1 MKSLFQFIF
10 LLFLPILSYG
20 QAPNASFGASLPI
33 SAGTINICH
42 NQSVI
47 FYNNSGNTIASTS
60 YNWSFGAGAVPLNSA
75 QFSNIQVTYSQVGN
89 FMASLQVNNN
99 NGQPVSIFSV
109 NIHVLPNPTG
119 SFTLQSQ
126 GNGFGSSTFNEIPVF
141 KNCNAMD
148 STLFSFNLSA
158 TLGSSQVILWGDGT
172 TSTLTNATSASHVFG
187 IGQFN
192 VQYLI
197 TSPNG
202 CSSTYSFIVFNG
214 SSPVVTV
221 SGSGQN
227 TCVPFPYPIDII
239 SNDVPISYYI
249 SYSDNT
255 APLNF
260 NTANDTTVSHVF
272 NSSSCGQE
280 YYFSSFL
287 PPIPNAYSATIVAQ
301 NLCSNNGFPTVITI
315 GPITISQGVEPI
327 IEMNPVS
334 PICLNESVNFH
345 NASISGLNISSEGCD
360 STYHFFWSMEESQ
373 GYSLN
378 SGEWGSGNGYAFASF
393 DPNQWTNG
401 TDDIELQFQSP
412 GTYHLKLYV
421 GSPCGLDSV
430 IQEFEIKP
438 LSSVTVNFLDQTICS
453 GDTIVDIVFT
463 SVVPDYNIYWEITD
477 SQNASGWPQSQGMG
491 ASPLIIENWV
501 LNNTASET
509 GYVDISAS
517 VGCSVVPPTVH
528 RVFVNPQGD
537 VFVNPEVL
545 NICNNTETS
554 FQISS
559 NLSDAQF
566 SWVASFDA
574 SMIQGAADGAGEE
587 IIQMLN
593 NVGDDFDTV
602 FYHIV
607 MSNSVCP
614 GIEANAIAIVQ
625 PDIFIDPISDLI
637 ICPGDQVA
645 STNFTSNLTGVN
657 YHWENDNNNVGLGNN
672 GNGDIPNWT
681 AQNNITDIISS
692 QVLVLG
698 SLNNC
703 PADSITFS
711 IDVHP
716 VPTFDHVLNPSTG
729 LGCAS
734 PVSILGSTN
743 ISNPNWTWTGPMIIN
758 GANSASPEVNQ
769 SGVYHVVVVDIISN
783 CASEFDVSIE
793 APTQVQLNLVQKDDI
808 SCWGL
813 NDGRIEVNGSGGSV
827 QYQWSPNVSNND
839 AANNLAAGSYNIIA
853 VNEDGCQDQITVDV
867 IEPSI
872 LEVALIDSVTSQ
884 CGEGNGFFLIQ
895 ATGGVPDYSV
905 QWSNGSASWENV
917 SIDAGN
923 YSVVVSDANDCEKQL
938 DFEMPCV
945 QFPDI
950 IPYQFI
956 SPNEDGKNDYWV
968 LQNLEEYENAE
979 VFIFNRWGSLVFHDD
994 HYQNDWRGT
1003 CNKCSSDAEVLPSA
1017 TYYYKVVTNKKS
1029 KSDFTGFIEIQP

>member
-1 MKSLFQFIF
+1 
-10 LLFLPILSYG
+10 
-20 QAPNASFGASLPI
+20 
-33 SAGTINICH
+33 
-42 NQSVI
+42 
-47 FYNNSGNTIASTS
+47 
-60 YNWSFGAGAVPLNSA
+60 
-75 QFSNIQVTYSQVGN
+75 
-89 FMASLQVNNN
+89 
-99 NGQPVSIFSV
+99 
-109 NIHVLPNPTG
+109 
-119 SFTLQSQ
+119 
-126 GNGFGSSTFNEIPVF
+126 
-141 KNCNAMD
+141 
-148 STLFSFNLSA
+148 
-158 TLGSSQVILWGDGT
+158 
-172 TSTLTNATSASHVFG
+172 
-187 IGQFN
+187 
-192 VQYLI
+192 
-197 TSPNG
+197 
-202 CSSTYSFIVFNG
+202 
-214 SSPVVTV
+214 
-221 SGSGQN
+221 
-227 TCVPFPYPIDII
+227 
-239 SNDVPISYYI
+239 
-249 SYSDNT
+249 
-255 APLNF
+255 
-260 NTANDTTVSHVF
+260 
-272 NSSSCGQE
+272 
-280 YYFSSFL
+280 
-287 PPIPNAYSATIVAQ
+287 
-301 NLCSNNGFPTVITI
+301 
-315 GPITISQGVEPI
+315 
-327 IEMNPVS
+327 
-334 PICLNESVNFH
+334 
-345 NASISGLNISSEGCD
+345 
-360 STYHFFWSMEESQ
+360 
-373 GYSLN
+373 
-378 SGEWGSGNGYAFASF
+378 
-393 DPNQWTNG
+393 
-401 TDDIELQFQSP
+401 
-412 GTYHLKLYV
+412 
-421 GSPCGLDSV
+421 
-430 IQEFEIKP
+430 
-438 LSSVTVNFLDQTICS
+438 
-453 GDTIVDIVFT
+453 
-463 SVVPDYNIYWEITD
+463 
-477 SQNASGWPQSQGMG
+477 
-491 ASPLIIENWV
+491 
-501 LNNTASET
+501 
-509 GYVDISAS
+509 
-517 VGCSVVPPTVH
+517 
-528 RVFVNPQGD
+528 
-537 VFVNPEVL
+537 
-545 NICNNTETS
+545 
-554 FQISS
+554 
-559 NLSDAQF
+559 
-566 SWVASFDA
+566 
-574 SMIQGAADGAGEE
+574 
-587 IIQMLN
+587 
-593 NVGDDFDTV
+593 
-602 FYHIV
+602 
-607 MSNSVCP
+607 
-614 GIEANAIAIVQ
+614 
-625 PDIFIDPISDLI
+625 
-637 ICPGDQVA
+637 
-645 STNFTSNLTGVN
+645 
-657 YHWENDNNNVGLGNN
+657 
-672 GNGDIPNWT
+672 
-681 AQNNITDIISS
+681 
-692 QVLVLG
+692 
-698 SLNNC
+698 LNNC